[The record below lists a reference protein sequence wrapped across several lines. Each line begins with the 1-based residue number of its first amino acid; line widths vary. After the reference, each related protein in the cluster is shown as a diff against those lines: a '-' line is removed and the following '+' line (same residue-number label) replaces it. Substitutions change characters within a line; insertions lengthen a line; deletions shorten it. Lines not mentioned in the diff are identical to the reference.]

1 MILRTF
7 EAIFLTSSIAS
18 VRDIKHLHAIS
29 NCKEDFMSE
38 FNKDKLD
45 DYLGIIR
52 KYMQVRGPM
61 TQKELAE
68 ATGLGV
74 STISRFLSMK
84 TTEINPQVVAKI
96 TAELEI
102 PLHEMIDFVE
112 EHFTD
117 HFIRL
122 VKFYKGDEKKDQPA
136 AQAKPA
142 TEQPKE
148 SAPAGNFEDALVD
161 TLKTGSTGN
170 AQMNASAK
178 VKVGGQTRT
187 MPFMADTSNED
198 MLKKRM
204 AELTP
209 RQKAYV
215 ADFLSLDIDARDL
228 IVDLGNDLFRY
239 FRQRGMIA

>member
-1 MILRTF
+1 
-7 EAIFLTSSIAS
+7 
-18 VRDIKHLHAIS
+18 
-29 NCKEDFMSE
+29 MSE
-38 FNKDKLD
+38 FNKEKLD

-61 TQKELAE
+61 TQKDLAE
-68 ATGLGV
+68 STGLGV
-74 STISRFLSMK
+74 STVSRFLSMK

-96 TAELEI
+96 TAELDI

-112 EHFTD
+112 EHFTE

-122 VKFYKGDEKKDQPA
+122 VKFYKGDEKKDQAVRDEPSM
-136 AQAKPA
+136 QQTP
-142 TEQPKE
+142 
-148 SAPAGNFEDALVD
+148 SADSFEDALVD
-161 TLKTGSTGN
+161 TLKGGTTGN
-170 AQMNASAK
+170 AQVNANPT
-178 VKVGGQTRT
+178 VRIGGKTRS
-187 MPFMADTSNED
+187 MPFVTDTSNED
-198 MLKKRM
+198 HLKERM
-204 AELTP
+204 AQLTP

>member
-1 MILRTF
+1 M
-7 EAIFLTSSIAS
+7 A
-18 VRDIKHLHAIS
+18 
-29 NCKEDFMSE
+29 E

-61 TQKELAE
+61 TQKDLAE

-74 STISRFLSMK
+74 STVSRFLSMK

-96 TAELEI
+96 TAHLEI

-122 VKFYKGDEKKDQPA
+122 VKFYKADEKKDAAAPQQQPA
-136 AQAKPA
+136 PEQKPVA
-142 TEQPKE
+142 ETT
-148 SAPAGNFEDALVD
+148 STSTFEDALVD
-161 TLKTGSTGN
+161 TIKTGTTGN
-170 AQMNASAK
+170 AQINANPTI
-178 VKVGGQTRT
+178 KVGGKTRT
-187 MPFMADTSNED
+187 MPFMVDTSNEEQ
-198 MLKKRM
+198 LKERM
-204 AELTP
+204 AQLTP

>member
-1 MILRTF
+1 
-7 EAIFLTSSIAS
+7 
-18 VRDIKHLHAIS
+18 
-29 NCKEDFMSE
+29 MSE
-38 FNKDKLD
+38 FNKEKLD

-68 ATGLGV
+68 STGLGV
-74 STISRFLSMK
+74 STVSRFLSMK

-96 TAELEI
+96 TAELDI

-112 EHFTD
+112 EHFSD

-122 VKFYKGDEKKDQPA
+122 VKFYKGDEKKEQS
-136 AQAKPA
+136 AQNAK
-142 TEQPKE
+142 
-148 SAPAGNFEDALVD
+148 APQQQVNNTSGGFEDALVD
-161 TLKTGSTGN
+161 TIKSGTTGN
-170 AQMNASAK
+170 AQVNSNPTMK
-178 VKVGGQTRT
+178 IGGKTRT
-187 MPFMADTSNED
+187 MPFVTDTSNED
-198 MLKKRM
+198 VLKERM
-204 AELTP
+204 AQLTP

>member
-1 MILRTF
+1 
-7 EAIFLTSSIAS
+7 
-18 VRDIKHLHAIS
+18 
-29 NCKEDFMSE
+29 MSE
-38 FNKDKLD
+38 FNKEKLD

-61 TQKELAE
+61 TQKDLAE
-68 ATGLGV
+68 STGLGV
-74 STISRFLSMK
+74 STVSRFLSMK

-96 TAELEI
+96 TAELDI

-122 VKFYKGDEKKDQPA
+122 VKFYKGDEKKEQPA
-136 AQAKPA
+136 QQARPQQQ
-142 TEQPKE
+142 T
-148 SAPAGNFEDALVD
+148 STTGGFEDALVD
-161 TLKTGSTGN
+161 TIKSGTTGN
-170 AQMNASAK
+170 AQVNANPTMK
-178 VKVGGQTRT
+178 IGGKTRT
-187 MPFMADTSNED
+187 MPFVTDTSNED
-198 MLKKRM
+198 VLKERM
-204 AELTP
+204 AQLTP

>member
-1 MILRTF
+1 
-7 EAIFLTSSIAS
+7 
-18 VRDIKHLHAIS
+18 
-29 NCKEDFMSE
+29 MSE
-38 FNKDKLD
+38 FNKEKLD

-61 TQKELAE
+61 TQKDLAE
-68 ATGLGV
+68 STGLGV
-74 STISRFLSMK
+74 STVSRFLSMK

-96 TAELEI
+96 TAELDI

-112 EHFTD
+112 EHFAD

-122 VKFYKGDEKKDQPA
+122 VKFYKGDEKKERPTQQASPQQNA
-136 AQAKPA
+136 A
-142 TEQPKE
+142 
-148 SAPAGNFEDALVD
+148 AGGGFEDALVD
-161 TLKTGSTGN
+161 TIKSGTAGN
-170 AQMNASAK
+170 AQVNANPTMK
-178 VKVGGQTRT
+178 IGGKTRT
-187 MPFMADTSNED
+187 MPFVTDTSNED
-198 MLKKRM
+198 VLKERM
-204 AELTP
+204 AQLTP

>member
-1 MILRTF
+1 
-7 EAIFLTSSIAS
+7 
-18 VRDIKHLHAIS
+18 
-29 NCKEDFMSE
+29 MSE
-38 FNKDKLD
+38 FNKEKLD

-61 TQKELAE
+61 TQKDLAE
-68 ATGLGV
+68 STGLGV
-74 STISRFLSMK
+74 STVSRFLSMK

-96 TAELEI
+96 TAELDI

-122 VKFYKGDEKKDQPA
+122 VKFYKGDEKKEQPA
-136 AQAKPA
+136 QQARPQQQ
-142 TEQPKE
+142 T
-148 SAPAGNFEDALVD
+148 STSGGFEDALVD
-161 TLKTGSTGN
+161 TIKSGTTGN
-170 AQMNASAK
+170 AQVNANPTMK
-178 VKVGGQTRT
+178 IGGKTRT
-187 MPFMADTSNED
+187 MPFVTDTSNED
-198 MLKKRM
+198 VLKERM
-204 AELTP
+204 AQLTP

>member
-1 MILRTF
+1 
-7 EAIFLTSSIAS
+7 
-18 VRDIKHLHAIS
+18 
-29 NCKEDFMSE
+29 MSE
-38 FNKDKLD
+38 FNKEKLD

-61 TQKELAE
+61 TQKDLAE
-68 ATGLGV
+68 STGLGV
-74 STISRFLSMK
+74 STVSRFLSMK

-96 TAELEI
+96 TAELDI

-122 VKFYKGDEKKDQPA
+122 VKFYKGDEKKEQPA
-136 AQAKPA
+136 QQTRPQQQ
-142 TEQPKE
+142 T
-148 SAPAGNFEDALVD
+148 STAGGFEDALVD
-161 TLKTGSTGN
+161 TIKSGTTGN
-170 AQMNASAK
+170 AQVNANPTMK
-178 VKVGGQTRT
+178 IGGKTRT
-187 MPFMADTSNED
+187 MPFVTDTSNED
-198 MLKKRM
+198 VLKERM
-204 AELTP
+204 AQLTP

>member
-1 MILRTF
+1 
-7 EAIFLTSSIAS
+7 
-18 VRDIKHLHAIS
+18 
-29 NCKEDFMSE
+29 MSE

-122 VKFYKGDEKKDQPA
+122 VKFYKGDEKKEQPA
-136 AQAKPA
+136 AQAQSAP
-142 TEQPKE
+142 EQPRE
-148 SAPAGNFEDALVD
+148 EEIPTGSFEDALVD

-170 AQMNASAK
+170 AQMNANAR
-178 VKVGGQTRT
+178 VKIGGKTRT

-198 MLKKRM
+198 MLKQRM